1 VIRTSSFLPSLP
13 GLLLLIAAL
22 PVLGQAGTA
31 SIVIHGAD
39 DLLGDN
45 IRNHLRIDRE
55 ACDTPL
61 ARLERLRTQV
71 SGNVTRAGQALGYY
85 RLEHTMQFTR
95 DENCWQLQLDI
106 TPGERMLV
114 SEVSIR
120 LPGDAENIKIFGEVL
135 ADLPAMEGQPL
146 HHGEYES
153 VKNALSAA
161 AVENG
166 FFAARFERAEL
177 RVDLTAYAATIEMQ
191 FAPGVRYT
199 FGDISVAPVPGFSEA
214 FVRGMILLE
223 PGLPYSSAALLEQR
237 TQLDD
242 TQFFRQI
249 TITPELA
256 GTNDQTVPVSI
267 ELIPRLRHAW
277 STGIGFTTDT
287 GPRVRAAY
295 ENRYI
300 NTRGHHLDSD
310 FAVSSVR
317 SQVNMGYVI
326 PMDDPL
332 TTSLNFN
339 TGYIT
344 EKTDTY
350 DSDRFKLETAY
361 RRESAS
367 GWLETYS
374 VDYLR
379 DDYIIDQ
386 QEDNSTLTMLGYS
399 LSKTVT
405 NDFIFP
411 TRGWRLFGQVRGAS
425 EGLMSDTTFV
435 QLYVSGKGVLDFGPG
450 RFVTRFE
457 MGTTWNDDVQEL
469 PVSVRYFAGGDQSI
483 RGYKYQSLGP
493 TNENDE
499 VIGGKH
505 LLVGSVEYDFQV
517 RNNWRAAL
525 FYDGGNA
532 FVSQEFDWA
541 QSVGIGVRWL
551 SPIGPI
557 RADIAHALSDE
568 GGFRLHITMGPD
580 L

>member
-1 VIRTSSFLPSLP
+1 MPP
-13 GLLLLIAAL
+13 
-22 PVLGQAGTA
+22 
-31 SIVIHGAD
+31 
-39 DLLGDN
+39 
-45 IRNHLRIDRE
+45 
-55 ACDTPL
+55 
-61 ARLERLRTQV
+61 
-71 SGNVTRAGQALGYY
+71 
-85 RLEHTMQFTR
+85 
-95 DENCWQLQLDI
+95 
-106 TPGERMLV
+106 
-114 SEVSIR
+114 
-120 LPGDAENIKIFGEVL
+120 
-135 ADLPAMEGQPL
+135 
-146 HHGEYES
+146 
-153 VKNALSAA
+153 
-161 AVENG
+161 
-166 FFAARFERAEL
+166 
-177 RVDLTAYAATIEMQ
+177 
-191 FAPGVRYT
+191 
-199 FGDISVAPVPGFSEA
+199 
-214 FVRGMILLE
+214 
-223 PGLPYSSAALLEQR
+223 LLEQR

-332 TTSLNFN
+332 TTNLNFN

-435 QLYVSGKGVLDFGPG
+435 QLYASGKGVLDFGPG

-483 RGYKYQSLGP
+483 RGYKYLSLGP